1 LTNIQNSE
9 WLRHLCSGTSASA
22 RGRVA
27 LAQGGAQLRHLWSG
41 TSGPAHLDYYP
52 CKNPP
57 LVSRPS
63 IVPLFVPSMFIASA
77 RNLEFVVFICFNV
90 DFMDDF
96 KVEINI
102 AELFSK

>member
-1 LTNIQNSE
+1 
-9 WLRHLCSGTSASA
+9 
-22 RGRVA
+22 
-27 LAQGGAQLRHLWSG
+27 
-41 TSGPAHLDYYP
+41 
-52 CKNPP
+52 
-57 LVSRPS
+57 VSRPS
-63 IVPLFVPSMFIASA
+63 IVPMFVPSMFIASA